1 MKMEYDQIVLII
13 FNNKGLSEHNFIISL
28 KDLKESCSD
37 FANLLEK
44 HKKNQK
50 FDTYHLTPNKTM
62 SAKICRNMQ
71 EFNLFVSG
79 DTMRFL
85 KRISI
90 GKMSFARM
98 NSEDFCVKIPFKTR
112 SIVTI
117 YIN

>member
-79 DTMRFL
+79 GYNEIFEKDFYW
-85 KRISI
+85 
-90 GKMSFARM
+90 KMSFARM

>member
-50 FDTYHLTPNKTM
+50 FDTY
-62 SAKICRNMQ
+62 
-71 EFNLFVSG
+71 
-79 DTMRFL
+79 
-85 KRISI
+85 
-90 GKMSFARM
+90 
-98 NSEDFCVKIPFKTR
+98 
-112 SIVTI
+112 
-117 YIN
+117 Y